1 MVGLFIVVGVTAFL
15 ALTFT
20 PLGRTIGSSVKN
32 LLIADTMKNPKAAE
46 AVYLTAIDEAQKLYG
61 EAADTYNELSGML
74 VEANAEYTH
83 AQKQLEETE
92 RKCEKLVKSNDDEGL
107 KLMASKRSSIIA
119 RRDAFYNRLVELKP
133 LVEEAK
139 EIHELRA
146 EDIQKLKESKDL
158 KVSEI
163 RLTGNMNQL
172 YSKMDKLRNTSA
184 TDKLLGQIDSN
195 IIDQKRKAA
204 GAKMVHENK
213 IETKERKLDKRLLD
227 SDTDSYIAE
236 LKSKYNK

>member
-1 MVGLFIVVGVTAFL
+1 MVGLFIVVGVAAFL

-32 LLIADTMKNPKAAE
+32 LLIADTLKNPKAAE

-61 EAADTYNELSGML
+61 EAADTYNELSGLMI
-74 VEANAEYTH
+74 EANAEYTH
-83 AQKQLEETE
+83 AQKQLEEVE
-92 RKCEKLVKSNDDEGL
+92 KKCEKLVKSDDNEGL
-107 KLMASKRSSIIA
+107 QLMASKRAFIIA
-119 RRDAFYNRLVELKP
+119 RRDAFYNRMIELKL

-158 KVSEI
+158 KVGEI
-163 RLTGNMNQL
+163 RLTENMNQL
-172 YSKMDKLRNTSA
+172 YNKMDKLRNTSA
-184 TDKLLGQIDSN
+184 TDRLLGQIDSN
-195 IIDQKRKAA
+195 ITEQKRKAV
-204 GAKMVHENK
+204 GAKAGYDNK
-213 IETKERKLDKRLLD
+213 IETKEYKLDKRLLN
-227 SDTDSYIAE
+227 SETDDYISE